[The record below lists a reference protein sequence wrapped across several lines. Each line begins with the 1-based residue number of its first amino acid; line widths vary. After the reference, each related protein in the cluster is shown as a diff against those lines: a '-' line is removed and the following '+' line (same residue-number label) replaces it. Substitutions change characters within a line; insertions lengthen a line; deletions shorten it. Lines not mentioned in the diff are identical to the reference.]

1 METKNKV
8 IYEAPA
14 VNVVVVK
21 AEGVICSSPISSATR
36 TGYGEATNEDWD

>member
-21 AEGVICSSPISSATR
+21 AESVICSSPISSATR
-36 TGYGEATNEDWD
+36 TGYGAADEDNWD